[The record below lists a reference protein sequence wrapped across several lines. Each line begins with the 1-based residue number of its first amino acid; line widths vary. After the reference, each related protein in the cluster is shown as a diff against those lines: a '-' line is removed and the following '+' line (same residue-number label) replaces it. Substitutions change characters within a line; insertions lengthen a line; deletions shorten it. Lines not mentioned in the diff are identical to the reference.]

1 MGQNYVKTDKDKLF
15 RGVLLLNSGILG
27 LSLGVLFGLAI
38 FIATN
43 FLVLKGG
50 DHVGSHLRLLS
61 QFFIGYEVT
70 FLGSFIGFVYG
81 FILGTLSGA
90 LIAWIYNKFVKFRN

>member
-70 FLGSFIGFVYG
+70 FLGSFIGLVYG